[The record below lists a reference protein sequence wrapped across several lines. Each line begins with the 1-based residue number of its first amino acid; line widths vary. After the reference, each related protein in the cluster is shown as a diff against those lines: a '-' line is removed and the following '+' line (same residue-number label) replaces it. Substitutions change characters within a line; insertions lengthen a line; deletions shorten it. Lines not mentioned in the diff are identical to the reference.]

1 VTDGSTAPVRRRPPL
16 RLPWLWGVHLIVVAS
31 VLVLNLWQQPGRIT
45 FDTKLDLQLD
55 PADLLVRSADLWN
68 ADWALGGLQ
77 NQASGYLFPMGPA
90 FLLGDLLGAPMWVW
104 QRLWSA
110 LVMLLAYEGARRLAA
125 SWPGIGQ
132 VGAVLAGLA
141 YMLSPR
147 VLTTVGG
154 LSGETLPAAVLPWT
168 VLPLVLFLRGR
179 IRGWVAFV
187 LSAATVPVMGGQ
199 NATLVVACLVLPA
212 LLLLLASGRSLRQR
226 AVHLA
231 GWGSLVVLASL
242 WWVVPLL
249 LLGSYAPPFLDFIE
263 SANNTAGSTGW
274 LSSLRGTSHWVAF
287 FPGGGQIGWEGGYEL
302 ASSRWLLLPTV
313 LVAGIGL
320 AGLLQR
326 DLWQRRVL
334 AVSVLVGL
342 GVLTA
347 GTGGWAGSVLADSW
361 LHALDTWLAPLRNIH
376 KFDPVVRLPLSLGLA
391 AFVTSAV
398 PRTWRPTAG
407 SAPIPVRWIS
417 LGAVTLLVLA
427 AAGPAAAGS
436 LRSKG
441 GFDDIAAPWRD
452 AVAFLDDQPGP
463 TRTIVLPGA
472 GFAVQT
478 WGRTIDEPIQVLDPA
493 PWMARAQVT
502 VAPAGTLRLLDSV
515 EHSVSD
521 PRPQKHLAAALEAL
535 GVTHVVVRNDLDPDE
550 VDAPQPELVRA
561 AIGNVP
567 GARLA
572 ASFGSTEG
580 GPASVEVFELRH
592 DGEPRVDLQEWD
604 DRVVV
609 DGAPEIVPDL
619 RAAGLVGEHQAA
631 VLAVGEEA
639 PDVVTDSLRRVER
652 SFGRVHDPRSGVMT
666 STEDY
671 RVDRLAHDHS
681 DSAMP
686 TTRTTAAYDGVSA
699 IAASSSAGYADILG
713 PVRPEQH
720 PYAAFDRSIYTAW
733 GSAPLS
739 RPQGQWIE
747 VAFDRPTPVG
757 DVSLSFDTFSGAPVT
772 SVRISTEDRSTVA
785 EVEPNGAVP
794 DVGVDDDAASTLR
807 ITVLG
812 AAVDRGQVRLSDVRI
827 EGRDVSR
834 SLVVPGPVSS
844 DTSVFLTS
852 EVPRRACAVA
862 EDDRVVGCELGWQ
875 RETSETPGFDRTI
888 TVEESGEWTLKG
900 HALATHGPSLAGLF
914 APLSDDLVDVVATST
929 YGGDPA
935 VSAAGALDGRPETGW
950 TSAPGDPAAALQLT
964 WGPRRTVSRIEVSSS
979 PDQPGDLPEYVVV
992 EGGPGTGDPQ
1002 LVATQGPQAGVMQ
1015 PVRTNRLRVTAYG
1028 QAGLDG
1034 VGIAELEVA
1043 GIGDLQH
1050 RPDPATPT
1058 GTACGFGPTV
1068 EVGGRIVQTRIS
1080 GTLSDIRSGRNLAVI
1095 PCGKRSVTLTPG
1107 EHRIR
1112 VVNPEGFVTSSL
1124 VLAPSPPEAGAWVV
1138 QPSVRSWSS
1147 THREVEVWSSP
1158 EAVLG
1163 VSESF
1168 NRGWTA
1174 SIDGTELSPV
1184 VLDGWRQGFVVP
1196 AGTTGV
1202 VALDYAPQVPF
1213 RLALVGGLGLVAVL
1227 LLLAVCLL
1235 AVGLPARRGGRARAG
1250 EHATADGP
1258 GAGDAST
1265 GDAPSARRGTRLWS
1279 YVPALAVLAV
1289 VSFPLA
1295 VGALAGWLTRDRPDL
1310 RLGDARL
1317 GAACVGALVFAG
1329 VAALSTSAVVVP
1341 PVGSDVVVALA
1352 VGAVC
1357 GRVLARP

>member
-1 VTDGSTAPVRRRPPL
+1 VTDGSSAPVRRRPP
-16 RLPWLWGVHLIVVAS
+16 RRFPWPWAANLAVVAS
-31 VLVLNLWQQPGRIT
+31 VLVLNLVQQPGRIT

-90 FLLGDLLGAPMWVW
+90 FLAGELLGAPMWVW

-125 SWPGIGQ
+125 RWPGIGQ
-132 VGAVLAGLA
+132 VGAVLAGLT

-179 IRGWVAFV
+179 LRGWVAFV

-212 LLLLLASGRSLRQR
+212 LLLLLAAGRSLRQR
-226 AVHLA
+226 VTHLA
-231 GWGSLVVLASL
+231 AWGSLVVLASL

-263 SANNTAGSTGW
+263 SANNTAGVTGW
-274 LSSLRGTSHWVAF
+274 LSSFRGTSHWVAF
-287 FPGGGQIGWEGGYEL
+287 FPGGGQVGWEGGYEL
-302 ASSRWLLLPTV
+302 ASSRWLLVPTV
-313 LVAGIGL
+313 LVAGVGL
-320 AGLLQR
+320 VGLLQR

-342 GVLTA
+342 AVLTA
-347 GTGGWAGSVLADSW
+347 GSGGWAGSVLADTW
-361 LHALDTWLAPLRNIH
+361 IHALDTSLAPLRNIH

-391 AFVTSAV
+391 AFATSAV
-398 PRTWRPTAG
+398 PRTWRRAAG
-407 SAPIPVRWIS
+407 SPVVPTRAVA
-417 LGAVTLLVLA
+417 LAGVTLLVLV

-478 WGRTIDEPIQVLDPA
+478 WGRTIDEPIQVLDPS

-515 EHSVSD
+515 EQSLAD

-535 GVTHVVVRNDLDPDE
+535 GATHVVVRNDLDPEE
-550 VDAPQPELVRA
+550 VDAPDPVLVRA
-561 AIGNVP
+561 AVGNVP
-567 GARLA
+567 GAVLA
-572 ASFGSTEG
+572 ASFGRTTG
-580 GPASVEVFELRH
+580 GLAAIEVFELRH
-592 DGEPRVDLQEWD
+592 DGEPRLDLQEWD
-604 DRVVV
+604 DRMVV

-619 RAAGLVGEHQAA
+619 RAAGLVREDQAV
-631 VLAVGEEA
+631 VLAVADERR
-639 PDVVTDSLRRVER
+639 DVVTDSLRRVER

-666 STEDY
+666 SAEAY

-681 DSAMP
+681 DRAMP
-686 TTRTTAAYDGVSA
+686 TTRTTAAYDGASA

-720 PYAAFDRSIYTAW
+720 PYSAFDRSIYTAW

-747 VAFDRPTPVG
+747 ATFDQPIPVQ
-757 DVSLSFDTFSGAPVT
+757 DVSLSFDTFAGAPVT
-772 SVRISTEDRSTVA
+772 SVRISTEDRSMVA
-785 EVEPNGAVP
+785 EVEPDGTVA
-794 DVGVDDDAASTLR
+794 DVRIDDDAAGTLR

-827 EGRDVSR
+827 AGHDVTR

-844 DTSVFLTS
+844 DTSIFLAS
-852 EVPRRACAVA
+852 EAPRRACAVA
-862 EDDRVVGCELGWQ
+862 EDDRVVGCELEWQ
-875 RETSETPGFDRTI
+875 RETSETTGFDRTI
-888 TVEESGEWTLKG
+888 TVEESGEWIIRG
-900 HALATHGPSLAGLF
+900 HALATHGPTLGGLF
-914 APLSDDLVDVVATST
+914 APLSDDQVSVIATST

-935 VSAAGALDGRPETGW
+935 VSATGALDGRAETGW

-964 WGPRRTVSRIEVSSS
+964 WGPRRTVSRIDVSGSS
-979 PDQPGDLPEYVVV
+979 DHPGELPEFVVV
-992 EGGPGTGDPQ
+992 EGGPRTGEPQ
-1002 LVATQGPQAGVMQ
+1002 LVATGGAQAGAMR

-1034 VGIAELEVA
+1034 IGITELDVT
-1043 GIGDLQH
+1043 GIEDLQH
-1050 RPDPATPT
+1050 RPDPDTPT

-1080 GTLSDIRSGRNLAVI
+1080 GTLGDIRSGRNLAVI
-1095 PCGKRSVTLTPG
+1095 PCGKRSITLTPG

-1124 VLAPSPPEAGAWVV
+1124 VLAPSPPETAASVA

-1147 THREVEVWSSP
+1147 THREVEVSTST
-1158 EAVLG
+1158 ESVLAVA
-1163 VSESF
+1163 ESF

-1174 SIDGTELSPV
+1174 SIDGTDLSPV

-1196 AGTTGV
+1196 AGTRGV
-1202 VALDYAPQVPF
+1202 VSLDYAPQVPF
-1213 RLALVGGLGLVAVL
+1213 RLALVGGLGLVGML
-1227 LLLAVCLL
+1227 LLLAVGLL
-1235 AVGLPARRGGRARAG
+1235 ALRSGRTRA
-1250 EHATADGP
+1250 
-1258 GAGDAST
+1258 AGDGT
-1265 GDAPSARRGTRLWS
+1265 VDDPVPVDAPYGWRDIRTWS
-1279 YVPALAVLAV
+1279 RVPALAVLALL
-1289 VSFPLA
+1289 SLPLA
-1295 VGALAGWLTRDRPDL
+1295 VGAFVGWLTQRGQDVRVDDDRF
-1310 RLGDARL
+1310 A
-1317 GAACVGALVFAG
+1317 AACVGAFAF
-1329 VAALSTSAVVVP
+1329 AAAIALSTSAVVVP

-1357 GRVLARP
+1357 GRVLVRP

>member
-1 VTDGSTAPVRRRPPL
+1 MTDGSSASVRRWPP
-16 RLPWLWGVHLIVVAS
+16 RHSPWSWGVHLAVVVA
-31 VLVLNLWQQPGRIT
+31 VLVLNLVQQPGRIT
-45 FDTKLDLQLD
+45 FDTKLDLQLN

-90 FLLGDLLGAPMWVW
+90 FLLGEVLGAPMWVW

-132 VGAVLAGLA
+132 VGAVLAGLT

-168 VLPLVLFLRGR
+168 VLPMVLFLRGR
-179 IRGWVAFV
+179 LRGWVAFV

-226 AVHLA
+226 ATHLVA
-231 GWGSLVVLASL
+231 WGSLVGLASV

-263 SANNTAGSTGW
+263 SANNTAGATGW

-302 ASSRWLLLPTV
+302 ASSRWLLVPTV
-313 LVAGIGL
+313 LVAGVGL
-320 AGLLQR
+320 VGLLQR

-347 GTGGWAGSVLADSW
+347 GSGGWAGSVLADTW
-361 LHALDTWLAPLRNIH
+361 LHALDTTLAPLRNIH

-391 AFVTSAV
+391 ALVTSAV
-398 PRTWRPTAG
+398 PHTWRRTTGA
-407 SAPIPVRWIS
+407 APVPVRPLV
-417 LGAVTLLVLA
+417 LGVVTLLVLA

-436 LRSKG
+436 LRTKG
-441 GFDDIAAPWRD
+441 GFDDIAAPWRE
-452 AVAFLDDQPGP
+452 AVAYLAEQSGP

-478 WGRTIDEPIQVLDPA
+478 WGRTIDEPIQVLDPS

-515 EHSVSD
+515 EQSVAD
-521 PRPQKHLAAALEAL
+521 PRPLKHLAAALEEL
-535 GVTHVVVRNDLDPDE
+535 GVTHVVVRNDLDPEE
-550 VDAPQPELVRA
+550 VDAPDPQLVHA
-561 AIGNVP
+561 AIANVP

-572 ASFGSTEG
+572 ASFGSTAG
-580 GPASVEVFELRH
+580 GPAAIEVFELRH
-592 DGEPRVDLQEWD
+592 DDEPRVELQAWD

-619 RAAGLVGEHQAA
+619 RAAGLVREDQAA
-631 VLAVGEEA
+631 VLAVGDEA

-652 SFGRVHDPRSGVMT
+652 SFGRVHDARSGVMT
-666 STEDY
+666 AGEAY

-681 DSAMP
+681 DDAMP
-686 TTRTTAAYDGVSA
+686 ASRTTAAYDGVARISA
-699 IAASSSAGYADILG
+699 STSAGYADILG

-720 PYAAFDRSIYTAW
+720 PWSAFDRSIYTAW

-747 VAFDRPTPVG
+747 ATFDRPTPVRE
-757 DVSLSFDTFSGAPVT
+757 VSLAFDTFSGAPVT

-794 DVGVDDDAASTLR
+794 AVRVDDDAASTLR
-807 ITVLG
+807 VTVLG
-812 AAVDRGQVRLSDVRI
+812 AGVDRGQVRLSDVRI
-827 EGRDVSR
+827 AGRDVSR
-834 SLVVPGPVSS
+834 SLVVPGAVSS
-844 DTSVFLTS
+844 DTAVFLSS
-852 EVPRRACAVA
+852 EIPRRACAVGP
-862 EDDRVVGCELGWQ
+862 DDSVVGCELAWQ

-888 TVEESGEWTLKG
+888 TVEESGEWTVKG
-900 HALATHGPSLAGLF
+900 HALATHGPLLAGLF
-914 APLSDDLVDVVATST
+914 APLAEDQVDVVATST

-935 VSAAGALDGRPETGW
+935 VGAAGALDGRPETGW
-950 TSAPGDPAAALQLT
+950 TSAPGDPGAALQLT
-964 WGPRRTVSRIEVSSS
+964 WGPRRTVSRIDVSGS
-979 PDQPGDLPEYVVV
+979 PDLPGDLPEYVVV
-992 EGGPGTGDPQ
+992 EGGPGTGEPQ
-1002 LVATQGPQAGVMQ
+1002 LVATRGAQAGVMQ

-1034 VGIAELEVA
+1034 VGISELDVA
-1043 GIGDLQH
+1043 GIEDLLH
-1050 RPDPATPT
+1050 RPDPGTPT
-1058 GTACGFGPTV
+1058 GTACGFGPSV
-1068 EVGGRIVQTRIS
+1068 EVAGRTVQTRIS
-1080 GTLSDIRSGRNLAVI
+1080 GTLGDVRSGRNLAVI
-1095 PCGKRSVTLTPG
+1095 PCGKRSVALTPG
-1107 EHRIR
+1107 EHRVR
-1112 VVNPEGFVTSSL
+1112 VTNPEGFVTSSL
-1124 VLAPSPPEAGAWVV
+1124 VLAPDPPETAAAVR
-1138 QPSVRSWSS
+1138 PSVRSWSS
-1147 THREVEVWSSP
+1147 THREVEVSSP
-1158 EAVLG
+1158 AESVLG
-1163 VSESF
+1163 VAESF

-1174 SIDGTELSPV
+1174 SIDGTDLAPV

-1196 AGTTGV
+1196 AGTRGV
-1202 VALDYAPQVPF
+1202 VSLDYAPQVPF
-1213 RLALVGGLGLVAVL
+1213 RVALLGGLGVVALL
-1227 LLLAVCLL
+1227 LLLAVGLV
-1235 AVGLPARRGGRARAG
+1235 VGRVGRLRGEDPAAG
-1250 EHATADGP
+1250 EPAAQ
-1258 GAGDAST
+1258 DAST
-1265 GDAPSARRGTRLWS
+1265 GTHTDRPTPGWRDLRSWS
-1279 YVPALAVLAV
+1279 QAPALVVLAL
-1289 VSFPLA
+1289 VSLPLA
-1295 VGALAGWLTRDRPDL
+1295 LGALGGWISSRRPDAGL
-1310 RLGDARL
+1310 VDVRL
-1317 GAACVGALVFAG
+1317 GAACLGAFAFSG
-1329 VAALSTSAVVVP
+1329 AIALSTSAVVVP

-1357 GRVLARP
+1357 GRVFTSSDGT